1 MKRELCKVGAQ
12 RQNGGGA
19 ILFDYKIAYLVIFL
33 RLLSRANCVYVG
45 SGKETGLT
53 TAREG
58 YEFFTMQWFVWF
70 SPCRFEVPLKQ
81 RSCYVSVA
89 SRGVT

>member
-58 YEFFTMQWFVWF
+58 YEFVAPKGVPLPYNGFVWF
-70 SPCRFEVPLKQ
+70 SPCRFEVP
-81 RSCYVSVA
+81 
-89 SRGVT
+89 